1 MKAEQSEPR
10 ALAGTTHM
18 ILALSWKSYPGQTGK
33 KRERHIIR
41 RRAPR
46 VHRVPETCLVKTSV
60 SQGEGK
66 VGLVGVWLL
75 QSQENARD
83 EVSYRKLAE
92 IWTAD
97 RRTTQHLSSNLKT
110 SLAFF
115 IIFWQKYC
123 QGKSVQCF
131 PWPSTHK
138 RRRTGDQCTA
148 KGNLGYS
155 NYDITKFRMCG
166 EARKGSHRLKLYSLG
181 EQSSAY
187 SKDFITTW
195 TSWKTAR

>member
-33 KRERHIIR
+33 KRERHIIH

-46 VHRVPETCLVKTSV
+46 VHRVPEICLVKTSV

-92 IWTAD
+92 I
-97 RRTTQHLSSNLKT
+97 
-110 SLAFF
+110 
-115 IIFWQKYC
+115 
-123 QGKSVQCF
+123 
-131 PWPSTHK
+131 
-138 RRRTGDQCTA
+138 
-148 KGNLGYS
+148 
-155 NYDITKFRMCG
+155 
-166 EARKGSHRLKLYSLG
+166 
-181 EQSSAY
+181 
-187 SKDFITTW
+187 
-195 TSWKTAR
+195 